1 MTARNLSRIPARRLG
16 APEDFVGAAVY
27 LLSAA
32 SDWVTG
38 QILYVDGG
46 YTAS

>member
-1 MTARNLSRIPARRLG
+1 MEPDTGLI
-16 APEDFVGAAVY
+16 FVP
-27 LLSAA
+27 SAA

-46 YTAS
+46 YTAA

>member
-1 MTARNLSRIPARRLG
+1 MSRIPMRRLG
-16 APEDFVGAAVY
+16 TPGDFVGTAVY

-46 YTAS
+46 YTAA